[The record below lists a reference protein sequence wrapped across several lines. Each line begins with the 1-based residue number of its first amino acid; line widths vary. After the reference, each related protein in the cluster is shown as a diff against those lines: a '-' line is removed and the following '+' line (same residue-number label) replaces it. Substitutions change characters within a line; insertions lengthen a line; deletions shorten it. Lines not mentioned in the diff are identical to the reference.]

1 MMQVV
6 QYYLRCDP
14 IVTESSEGTS
24 DGKQRCG
31 RCEVSVKYL
40 EDFGSI
46 LKSASVA
53 GS

>member
-6 QYYLRCDP
+6 QYYFRCDP

-40 EDFGSI
+40 EVS
-46 LKSASVA
+46 
-53 GS
+53 